1 MTATTPVR
9 RKKTAKALAEQF
21 GVSERTI
28 RRHLAEPRGEY
39 EARAN
44 ERRQLIAD
52 KRAQGMTMRAIAA
65 ELGVSLGLVA
75 TYAKEADQAPQLGEL
90 NPDVLPGQTSI
101 DDMGVE

>member
-1 MTATTPVR
+1 MVALNPVR
-9 RKKTAKALAEQF
+9 RTVTAKVMAERL

-28 RRHLAEPRGEY
+28 FNYIAEPRSAY

-44 ERRQLIAD
+44 ERRRLIAE

-75 TYAKEADQAPQLGEL
+75 TYAKEADQAPQPAEL
-90 NPDVLPGQTSI
+90 NPQILPGQTSI
-101 DDMGVE
+101 GDMGVE